1 MWARFLVNLS
11 LLAFYVYYFGTP
23 SMKKYM
29 EKGIL
34 IIKTEETHSS
44 ITPPGI
50 YLSVFC
56 LNHLASYTYI

>member
-11 LLAFYVYYFGTP
+11 LLAFYVYYFGAP

-50 YLSVFC
+50 YPFFV
-56 LNHLASYTYI
+56 